1 MSDNTVTLKKPIQAH
16 GEEVA
21 KLTFREPNGDD
32 IMTCGYPLQMAGD
45 GTFTPLAGAI
55 GKYISRLGGIPA
67 NSVKALSAPD
77 FQACMMTIIPFF
89 AAGLESPATENA
101 D

>member
-16 GEEVA
+16 GEEVT
-21 KLTFREPNGDD
+21 KLTFREPTGDD
-32 IMTCGYPLQMAGD
+32 IMACGYPLQMSGD
-45 GTFTPLAGAI
+45 GTFVPLAGAI

-67 NSVKALSAPD
+67 SSVKALSAPD
-77 FQACMMTIIPFF
+77 FQACMMTVIPFF
-89 AAGLESPATENA
+89 TDGLEAPAQESG